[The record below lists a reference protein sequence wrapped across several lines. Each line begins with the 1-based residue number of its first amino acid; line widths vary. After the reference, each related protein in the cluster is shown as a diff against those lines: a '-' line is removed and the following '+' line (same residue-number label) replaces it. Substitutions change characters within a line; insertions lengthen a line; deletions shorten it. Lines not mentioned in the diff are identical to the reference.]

1 MDRIAAVKAFIG
13 VAELGSFNGAARAQG
28 VSPSVITK
36 HIQFLEQ
43 DLGTTLLQRNTRRV
57 VLTDAGTLYRERWR
71 KILLDIAAADAAVGE
86 DHREMKGSL
95 RVGAPAAFGRVVVAP
110 LAVSFLREHGGVA
123 IDLVFSNS
131 ATDPLSA
138 KVDVLF
144 RVGAPSAVDLVS
156 VTARRLASF
165 PLILCAS
172 PDYLGRYGEP
182 ASVEELRDHVCVN
195 RILAGQTG
203 GTPWRFV
210 RGNHAIEVPTGGA
223 IRANS
228 ADAVISAGI
237 HGQGLIYL
245 PACLVQDHLGS
256 GRLRRIEIDAE
267 TSEAPL
273 SALWQNDRHVPARLR
288 AFVNHCAAHLP
299 TMDMS
304 HPVAH

>member
-1 MDRIAAVKAFIG
+1 MDRIAAVRAFIG
-13 VAELGSFNGAARAQG
+13 VAEFGSFNGAARAQG

-57 VLTDAGTLYRERWR
+57 VLTDAGSLYRERWC

-95 RVGAPAAFGRVVVAP
+95 KIGAPAAFGRVVVAP

-144 RVGAPSAVDLVS
+144 RVGAPPAIDLASVS
-156 VTARRLASF
+156 ARRLASF
-165 PLILCAS
+165 PMILCAS
-172 PDYLGRYGEP
+172 PDYLDRFGEP
-182 ASVEELRDHVCVN
+182 ASIEALRDHVCVN
-195 RILAGQTG
+195 RILAGQSG
-203 GTPWRFV
+203 GSPWRFV
-210 RGNHAIEVPTGGA
+210 RAGVPIEVPTSSA

-245 PACLVQDHLGS
+245 PACLVQDQLHA
-256 GRLRRIEIDAE
+256 GRLRRIEFDAE
-267 TSEAPL
+267 MGEAPL

-288 AFVNHCAAHLP
+288 AFVNHCASHLP
-299 TMDMS
+299 TMDVT